1 MDTDA
6 RAVARRRFLAR
17 AAGASAAALVIPTIV
32 TVTPAAAA
40 GLTSP
45 PPQPPPT
52 VEPTEVQPSGVQ
64 QPQAQVKAASTGQ
77 LPFTGADVEKPLL
90 GGTAAIA
97 GGSALI
103 YWSTRA
109 QPGAPVPV
117 EGEIA
122 PVVPEIP
129 E

>member
-45 PPQPPPT
+45 PPEPPP
-52 VEPTEVQPSGVQ
+52 EVQPTDVAPAGQ
-64 QPQAQVKAASTGQ
+64 QQAQVKAASTGQ

-97 GGSALI
+97 GGSALV
-103 YWSTRA
+103 YWSTRNQA
-109 QPGAPVPV
+109 PTPVPV
-117 EGEIA
+117 EGDA
-122 PVVPEIP
+122 PPVTELPE
-129 E
+129 